1 MGKYFLDFL
10 LGYNFPEFKGD
21 LLFMLY
27 FKITKKDNFLAKIC
41 TLKIPSGNNFPSL
54 PLS

>member
-10 LGYNFPEFKGD
+10 LRYNFPEFKGD
-21 LLFMLY
+21 LLFMVY

-41 TLKIPSGNNFPSL
+41 TLKITSGSNFSPL